1 VICDLEFLVTSA
13 DCRKRGKSIE
23 ASSGGGFF
31 TILRNWALLFCN
43 RGGFLM
49 QRFFTDRM
57 LGKLAKWLRVLGY
70 DVVYLRQAADEEI
83 VERLREGRIFLTRG
97 RRAGSWQQ
105 LGKVFVVNAN
115 EPKKQLREVVQGL
128 RLAMIDAELF
138 SRCLSCNCLL
148 DTVNRD
154 EVRAEVPDYIY
165 QTQSQF
171 HRCCDCGKV
180 YWSGSHSEKMRQQ
193 LEEILANTDYPDGR

>member
-1 VICDLEFLVTSA
+1 
-13 DCRKRGKSIE
+13 
-23 ASSGGGFF
+23 
-31 TILRNWALLFCN
+31 
-43 RGGFLM
+43 M
-49 QRFFTDRM
+49 QRFVADRM

-83 VERLREGRIFLTRG
+83 VERLREGGIFLTRD
-97 RRAGSWQQ
+97 RRAGPWQQ
-105 LGKVFVVNAN
+105 LGKVFVVTAN
-115 EPKKQLREVVQGL
+115 EPKKQLREVVLGL

-148 DTVNRD
+148 DTVNRE

-180 YWSGSHSEKMRQQ
+180 YWSGSHSGKMRLQ
-193 LEEILANTDYPDGR
+193 LEEILENTDYLGSR

>member
-1 VICDLEFLVTSA
+1 
-13 DCRKRGKSIE
+13 
-23 ASSGGGFF
+23 
-31 TILRNWALLFCN
+31 
-43 RGGFLM
+43 M
-49 QRFFTDRM
+49 QRFVADRM

-70 DVVYLRQAADEEI
+70 DVVYLRQAADEKI
-83 VERLREGRIFLTRG
+83 VERLREGRILLTRG

-115 EPKKQLREVVQGL
+115 EPKKQIREVVRGL
-128 RLAMIDAELF
+128 RLAMIDAEYF

-148 DTVNRD
+148 DTVNRE

-171 HRCCDCGKV
+171 RRCCDCSKV
-180 YWSGSHSEKMRQQ
+180 YWPGSHSEKMRQQ
-193 LEEILANTDYPDGR
+193 LEEILADSD

>member
-1 VICDLEFLVTSA
+1 
-13 DCRKRGKSIE
+13 
-23 ASSGGGFF
+23 
-31 TILRNWALLFCN
+31 
-43 RGGFLM
+43 M
-49 QRFFTDRM
+49 QRFVADRM

-70 DVVYLRQAADEEI
+70 DVVYLPQAADEEI
-83 VERLREGRIFLTRG
+83 AERLREGRIFLTRG
-97 RRAGSWQQ
+97 RRGGSWQQ

-128 RLAMIDAELF
+128 RLAMIAAELF
-138 SRCLSCNCLL
+138 SRCLGCNCLL
-148 DTVNRD
+148 ETVNRE

>member
-1 VICDLEFLVTSA
+1 
-13 DCRKRGKSIE
+13 
-23 ASSGGGFF
+23 
-31 TILRNWALLFCN
+31 
-43 RGGFLM
+43 M
-49 QRFFTDRM
+49 QRFVADRM

-70 DVVYLRQAADEEI
+70 DVVYLPQAADEEI
-83 VERLREGRIFLTRG
+83 AERLREGRIFLTRG
-97 RRAGSWQQ
+97 RRGGSWQQ

-138 SRCLSCNCLL
+138 SRCLGCNCLL
-148 DTVNRD
+148 ETVNRE

-165 QTQSQF
+165 QTQNQF

-180 YWSGSHSEKMRQQ
+180 YWSGSHSEKMRRQ
-193 LEEILANTDYPDGR
+193 LEEILENTDYPDGR

>member
-1 VICDLEFLVTSA
+1 
-13 DCRKRGKSIE
+13 
-23 ASSGGGFF
+23 
-31 TILRNWALLFCN
+31 
-43 RGGFLM
+43 M
-49 QRFFTDRM
+49 QRFVADRM

-70 DVVYLRQAADEEI
+70 DVVYLRQAADEKI

-97 RRAGSWQQ
+97 RRAGSWHQ
-105 LGKVFVVNAN
+105 LGRVFVVTAN
-115 EPKKQLREVVQGL
+115 EPQKQLREVVRGL

-148 DTVNRD
+148 DTVNRE

-171 HRCCDCGKV
+171 HRCCDCGKI
-180 YWSGSHSEKMRQQ
+180 YWPGSHSEKMRQQ
-193 LEEILANTDYPDGR
+193 LEEILADSD

>member
-1 VICDLEFLVTSA
+1 
-13 DCRKRGKSIE
+13 
-23 ASSGGGFF
+23 
-31 TILRNWALLFCN
+31 
-43 RGGFLM
+43 M
-49 QRFFTDRM
+49 QRFVADRM
-57 LGKLAKWLRVLGY
+57 LGKLAKWLRVFGY

-83 VERLREGRIFLTRG
+83 VERLAEGRIFLTRG

-128 RLAMIDAELF
+128 RLATIDAELF

-148 DTVNRD
+148 DTVSRE

-171 HRCCDCGKV
+171 HRCCGCGKV

-193 LEEILANTDYPDGR
+193 LEEILANTDHPDNR